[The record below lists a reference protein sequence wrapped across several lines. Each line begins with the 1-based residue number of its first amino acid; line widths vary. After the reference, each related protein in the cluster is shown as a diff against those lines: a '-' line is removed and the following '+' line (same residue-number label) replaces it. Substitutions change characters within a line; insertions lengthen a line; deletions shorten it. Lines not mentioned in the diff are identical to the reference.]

1 METVDF
7 FAERVIGV
15 PAFGVGEVALADVR
29 DGRFDGVAF
38 ACERNLVDGAEGE
51 REPGKCTRPVDTECR
66 YAFFA
71 IAFETQEVPF
81 LVLQKAVEGVRSP
94 THIVDELVIVAVP
107 VEFGVCHASRE
118 RGKSATRVCVGA
130 HLENV
135 IAFAVTEKEVLEL
148 AVIVGNA
155 PSVEAC
161 AVSAQNFK
169 FSAVVTLQNKAL
181 HSAQRTG
188 NKFEVAHVFNLAI
201 TIFAIMDSQT
211 IVAPMTPAGVSAVA
225 AIRVSGS
232 KVREV
237 VRLLFG
243 ESAIKN
249 LKPREAKLAT
259 ARDYRTMVGE
269 DRATALVIDSLL
281 YIFFEGPNSYTGEDV
296 LELYPHGNPIIVRE
310 LIQVIKSVDGVRLA
324 EPGEYTRRAFLN
336 GRMDLV
342 QAESVA
348 DVIHSANRD
357 ELKNAHRLLGGAL
370 SKKVKTLTEQVMD
383 ISARLELDVDF
394 SEEEADPDYAT
405 WGVKISAIRES
416 VESILKSF
424 KGKAAVSR
432 LPLAV
437 LYGAPNAGKS
447 SLVNALL
454 GEDRILVSNIP
465 GTTRDFV
472 EVRLFLDGG
481 EIRLVDT
488 AGIADKATDALDAL
502 SMEKSKEIL
511 AEADMKILVVDGS
524 GVSDCNV
531 IARNASDEAIQ
542 PDFIVVSKSD
552 LGASRQGGASRHP
565 ERSEGSSESSLRIS
579 SKTGEGLAELKRA
592 MNAVLFKKTE
602 NSEDLWITS
611 EREKTCLEEALAGI
625 DRALNLIR
633 TNPAVELLAFEMQ
646 LVRRSLQSITGEISS
661 EDVLQQ
667 IFAGF
672 CIGK

>member
-1 METVDF
+1 
-7 FAERVIGV
+7 
-15 PAFGVGEVALADVR
+15 
-29 DGRFDGVAF
+29 
-38 ACERNLVDGAEGE
+38 
-51 REPGKCTRPVDTECR
+51 
-66 YAFFA
+66 
-71 IAFETQEVPF
+71 
-81 LVLQKAVEGVRSP
+81 
-94 THIVDELVIVAVP
+94 
-107 VEFGVCHASRE
+107 
-118 RGKSATRVCVGA
+118 
-130 HLENV
+130 
-135 IAFAVTEKEVLEL
+135 
-148 AVIVGNA
+148 
-155 PSVEAC
+155 
-161 AVSAQNFK
+161 
-169 FSAVVTLQNKAL
+169 
-181 HSAQRTG
+181 
-188 NKFEVAHVFNLAI
+188 
-201 TIFAIMDSQT
+201 MDSQT

-259 ARDYRTMVGE
+259 ARDYRTIVGE

-524 GVSDCNV
+524 LDENC
-531 IARNASDEAIQ
+531 ASCHPENGAAQ
-542 PDFIVVSKSD
+542 PDFVVISKSD
-552 LGASRQGGASRHP
+552 LLD
-565 ERSEGSSESSLRIS
+565 ERRETRDERGESIRIS

-592 MNAVLFKKTE
+592 MNAALFKKME

>member
-1 METVDF
+1 
-7 FAERVIGV
+7 
-15 PAFGVGEVALADVR
+15 
-29 DGRFDGVAF
+29 
-38 ACERNLVDGAEGE
+38 
-51 REPGKCTRPVDTECR
+51 
-66 YAFFA
+66 
-71 IAFETQEVPF
+71 
-81 LVLQKAVEGVRSP
+81 
-94 THIVDELVIVAVP
+94 
-107 VEFGVCHASRE
+107 
-118 RGKSATRVCVGA
+118 
-130 HLENV
+130 
-135 IAFAVTEKEVLEL
+135 
-148 AVIVGNA
+148 
-155 PSVEAC
+155 
-161 AVSAQNFK
+161 
-169 FSAVVTLQNKAL
+169 
-181 HSAQRTG
+181 
-188 NKFEVAHVFNLAI
+188 
-201 TIFAIMDSQT
+201 MDSQT

-232 KVREV
+232 RVREV

-243 ESAIKN
+243 EAALKN
-249 LKPREAKLAT
+249 LKAREANLAT
-259 ARDYRTMVGE
+259 ARDYRTMAGD
-269 DRATALVIDSLL
+269 DRATAQVIDSLL

-310 LIQVIKSVDGVRLA
+310 LIQVIKSVEGVRLA

-394 SEEEADPDYAT
+394 AEEEADPDYAT
-405 WGVKISAIRES
+405 WGTKIEAIRES

-454 GEDRILVSNIP
+454 GEDRILVSDIP

-502 SMEKSKEIL
+502 SMEKSREIL
-511 AEADMKILVVDGS
+511 AEADMKILLVDGS
-524 GVSDCNV
+524 TGLPTLPEQSFSPNSS
-531 IARNASDEAIQ
+531 ASFSTAGRESIKFLGDNK
-542 PDFIVVSKSD
+542 PDLTVYSKSD
-552 LGASRQGGASRHP
+552 LLDEFDRSADLGEVTACTEQC
-565 ERSEGSSESSLRIS
+565 RSELAEEPANAVLRIS
-579 SKTGEGLAELKRA
+579 SKTGAGLADLKRV
-592 MNAVLFKKTE
+592 MNATLFKKTE

-611 EREKTCLEEALAGI
+611 EREKACLEEALAGI
-625 DRALNLIR
+625 DRTLSLIR
-633 TNPAVELLAFEMQ
+633 TNPAVELIAFEMQ
-646 LVRRSLQSITGEISS
+646 LVRRAVQCITGEISS
-661 EDVLQQ
+661 EDVLQK

>member
-1 METVDF
+1 
-7 FAERVIGV
+7 
-15 PAFGVGEVALADVR
+15 
-29 DGRFDGVAF
+29 
-38 ACERNLVDGAEGE
+38 
-51 REPGKCTRPVDTECR
+51 
-66 YAFFA
+66 
-71 IAFETQEVPF
+71 
-81 LVLQKAVEGVRSP
+81 
-94 THIVDELVIVAVP
+94 
-107 VEFGVCHASRE
+107 
-118 RGKSATRVCVGA
+118 
-130 HLENV
+130 
-135 IAFAVTEKEVLEL
+135 
-148 AVIVGNA
+148 
-155 PSVEAC
+155 
-161 AVSAQNFK
+161 
-169 FSAVVTLQNKAL
+169 
-181 HSAQRTG
+181 
-188 NKFEVAHVFNLAI
+188 
-201 TIFAIMDSQT
+201 MDSQT

-237 VRLLFG
+237 IRLLFG
-243 ESAIKN
+243 EAAFKN
-249 LKPREAKLAT
+249 VKPREAKLAT
-259 ARDYRTMVGE
+259 ARDFRTVVDGN
-269 DRATALVIDSLL
+269 RATAQVIDSLL

-394 SEEEADPDYAT
+394 AEEEADPDYAT
-405 WGVKISAIRES
+405 WGIKLEAIRES
-416 VESILKSF
+416 VQSILNSF
-424 KGKAAVSR
+424 RGKAAVSR

-488 AGIADKATDALDAL
+488 AGIAEKATDALDAL
-502 SMEKSKEIL
+502 SMEKSREIL
-511 AEADMKILVVDGS
+511 AEADMKILVVDDTDGRH
-524 GVSDCNV
+524 DV
-531 IARNASDEAIQ
+531 ILEGGECRPIETKSKDPITMFQGDNK
-542 PDFIVVSKSD
+542 PDLVVYSKSD
-552 LGASRQGGASRHP
+552 LAPCHP
-565 ERSEGSSESSLRIS
+565 ECNELPSAHSIRVS
-579 SKTGEGLAELKRA
+579 SKTGAGLDELKRA
-592 MNAVLFKKTE
+592 MNASLFKKME
-602 NSEDLWITS
+602 NAEDLWITS
-611 EREKTCLEEALAGI
+611 EREKTCLEEALTGI
-625 DRALNLIR
+625 DRALSLIR

-646 LVRRSLQSITGEISS
+646 LVRRALQSITGEISS
-661 EDVLQQ
+661 EDVLQK

>member
-1 METVDF
+1 
-7 FAERVIGV
+7 
-15 PAFGVGEVALADVR
+15 
-29 DGRFDGVAF
+29 
-38 ACERNLVDGAEGE
+38 
-51 REPGKCTRPVDTECR
+51 
-66 YAFFA
+66 
-71 IAFETQEVPF
+71 
-81 LVLQKAVEGVRSP
+81 
-94 THIVDELVIVAVP
+94 
-107 VEFGVCHASRE
+107 
-118 RGKSATRVCVGA
+118 
-130 HLENV
+130 
-135 IAFAVTEKEVLEL
+135 
-148 AVIVGNA
+148 
-155 PSVEAC
+155 
-161 AVSAQNFK
+161 
-169 FSAVVTLQNKAL
+169 
-181 HSAQRTG
+181 
-188 NKFEVAHVFNLAI
+188 
-201 TIFAIMDSQT
+201 MDSQT

-511 AEADMKILVVDGS
+511 AEADMKILVLDGS
-524 GVSDCNV
+524 DVCG
-531 IARNASDEAIQ
+531 ASCYSENIK
-542 PDFIVVSKSD
+542 PDFVVISKSD
-552 LGASRQGGASRHP
+552 LLD
-565 ERSEGSSESSLRIS
+565 ERRETRDERGECIRIS

>member
-1 METVDF
+1 
-7 FAERVIGV
+7 
-15 PAFGVGEVALADVR
+15 
-29 DGRFDGVAF
+29 
-38 ACERNLVDGAEGE
+38 
-51 REPGKCTRPVDTECR
+51 
-66 YAFFA
+66 
-71 IAFETQEVPF
+71 
-81 LVLQKAVEGVRSP
+81 
-94 THIVDELVIVAVP
+94 
-107 VEFGVCHASRE
+107 
-118 RGKSATRVCVGA
+118 
-130 HLENV
+130 
-135 IAFAVTEKEVLEL
+135 
-148 AVIVGNA
+148 
-155 PSVEAC
+155 
-161 AVSAQNFK
+161 
-169 FSAVVTLQNKAL
+169 
-181 HSAQRTG
+181 
-188 NKFEVAHVFNLAI
+188 
-201 TIFAIMDSQT
+201 MDSQT

-511 AEADMKILVVDGS
+511 AEADMKILVLDGS
-524 GVSDCNV
+524 DMCG
-531 IARNASDEAIQ
+531 ASCYSENIK
-542 PDFIVVSKSD
+542 PDFVVVSKSD
-552 LGASRQGGASRHP
+552 LGASRQGGN
-565 ERSEGSSESSLRIS
+565 LCIS

>member
-1 METVDF
+1 
-7 FAERVIGV
+7 
-15 PAFGVGEVALADVR
+15 
-29 DGRFDGVAF
+29 
-38 ACERNLVDGAEGE
+38 
-51 REPGKCTRPVDTECR
+51 
-66 YAFFA
+66 
-71 IAFETQEVPF
+71 
-81 LVLQKAVEGVRSP
+81 
-94 THIVDELVIVAVP
+94 
-107 VEFGVCHASRE
+107 
-118 RGKSATRVCVGA
+118 
-130 HLENV
+130 
-135 IAFAVTEKEVLEL
+135 
-148 AVIVGNA
+148 
-155 PSVEAC
+155 
-161 AVSAQNFK
+161 
-169 FSAVVTLQNKAL
+169 
-181 HSAQRTG
+181 
-188 NKFEVAHVFNLAI
+188 
-201 TIFAIMDSQT
+201 
-211 IVAPMTPAGVSAVA
+211 MTPAGVSAVA
-225 AIRVSGS
+225 ALRVSGS

-237 VRLLFG
+237 IRLLFG

-249 LKPREAKLAT
+249 LKAREAKLAT
-259 ARDYRTMVGE
+259 ARDFRTMAGN
-269 DRATALVIDSLL
+269 DRKTAQVIDSLL

-310 LIQVIKSVDGVRLA
+310 LLQVIKSVEGVRLA

-348 DVIHSANRD
+348 DVIHSANRA

-394 SEEEADPDYAT
+394 AEEEADPDYAT
-405 WGVKISAIRES
+405 WGAKIEAIRES

-424 KGKAAVSR
+424 KGSAAVRR

-472 EVRLFLDGG
+472 EVRLFLAGG

-502 SMEKSKEIL
+502 SMEKSREIL
-511 AEADMKILVVDGS
+511 AEADMKILVVDGGLDDKCEERAS
-524 GVSDCNV
+524 QPCLHGYDRAQHLGLERSDNPKTKDERGCSTSSPTLCHPERNV
-531 IARNASDEAIQ
+531 VKSKDLM
-542 PDFIVVSKSD
+542 PDLVVYSKSD
-552 LGASRQGGASRHP
+552 LLDKSGADDSLDERRKTKDERGCSTSSPALCHSREGENLKMPASAGMTTVNVSTP
-565 ERSEGSSESSLRIS
+565 TGDGSAVLRVS
-579 SKTGEGLAELKRA
+579 SKTGEGLEALTEA
-592 MNAVLFKKTE
+592 MNARLFANRDE
-602 NSEDLWITS
+602 SEDIWITS

-625 DRALNLIR
+625 DRTLSLIR
-633 TNPAVELLAFEMQ
+633 TNPAVELIAFEMQ
-646 LVRRSLQSITGEISS
+646 LVRRALQSITGEISS
-661 EDVLQQ
+661 EDVLQK

>member
-1 METVDF
+1 
-7 FAERVIGV
+7 
-15 PAFGVGEVALADVR
+15 
-29 DGRFDGVAF
+29 
-38 ACERNLVDGAEGE
+38 
-51 REPGKCTRPVDTECR
+51 
-66 YAFFA
+66 
-71 IAFETQEVPF
+71 
-81 LVLQKAVEGVRSP
+81 
-94 THIVDELVIVAVP
+94 
-107 VEFGVCHASRE
+107 
-118 RGKSATRVCVGA
+118 
-130 HLENV
+130 
-135 IAFAVTEKEVLEL
+135 
-148 AVIVGNA
+148 
-155 PSVEAC
+155 
-161 AVSAQNFK
+161 
-169 FSAVVTLQNKAL
+169 
-181 HSAQRTG
+181 
-188 NKFEVAHVFNLAI
+188 
-201 TIFAIMDSQT
+201 MDSQT

-232 KVREV
+232 RVREV

-243 ESAIKN
+243 EAALKN
-249 LKPREAKLAT
+249 LKAREAKLAT
-259 ARDYRTMVGE
+259 ARDYRTMAGD
-269 DRATALVIDSLL
+269 DRATAQVIDSLL

-310 LIQVIKSVDGVRLA
+310 LIQVIKSVEGVRLA

-394 SEEEADPDYAT
+394 AEEEADPDYAT
-405 WGVKISAIRES
+405 WGTKIEAIRES

-454 GEDRILVSNIP
+454 GEDRILVSDIP

-502 SMEKSKEIL
+502 SMEKSREIL
-511 AEADMKILVVDGS
+511 AEADMKILLVDGS
-524 GVSDCNV
+524 TGSPTLPEQSFSTAGRESLKFLGDNK
-531 IARNASDEAIQ
+531 
-542 PDFIVVSKSD
+542 PDLTVYSKSD
-552 LGASRQGGASRHP
+552 LLDELDRSADLSEVTACAEQC
-565 ERSEGSSESSLRIS
+565 RSELAEVPANAVLRIS
-579 SKTGEGLAELKRA
+579 SKTGAGLADLKRV
-592 MNAVLFKKTE
+592 MNATLFKKTE

-611 EREKTCLEEALAGI
+611 EREKACLEEALAGI
-625 DRALNLIR
+625 DRTLSLIR
-633 TNPAVELLAFEMQ
+633 TNPAVELIAFEMQ
-646 LVRRSLQSITGEISS
+646 LVRRALQSITGEISS
-661 EDVLQQ
+661 EDVLQK

>member
-1 METVDF
+1 
-7 FAERVIGV
+7 
-15 PAFGVGEVALADVR
+15 
-29 DGRFDGVAF
+29 
-38 ACERNLVDGAEGE
+38 
-51 REPGKCTRPVDTECR
+51 
-66 YAFFA
+66 
-71 IAFETQEVPF
+71 
-81 LVLQKAVEGVRSP
+81 
-94 THIVDELVIVAVP
+94 
-107 VEFGVCHASRE
+107 
-118 RGKSATRVCVGA
+118 
-130 HLENV
+130 
-135 IAFAVTEKEVLEL
+135 
-148 AVIVGNA
+148 
-155 PSVEAC
+155 
-161 AVSAQNFK
+161 
-169 FSAVVTLQNKAL
+169 
-181 HSAQRTG
+181 
-188 NKFEVAHVFNLAI
+188 
-201 TIFAIMDSQT
+201 MDSQT

-243 ESAIKN
+243 ESAIMN

-269 DRATALVIDSLL
+269 DRATALIVDSLL

-424 KGKAAVSR
+424 KGKAAVCR

-488 AGIADKATDALDAL
+488 AGIADKAADALDAL

-511 AEADMKILVVDGS
+511 AEADMKILVLDGS
-524 GVSDCNV
+524 DMCG
-531 IARNASDEAIQ
+531 ASCYSENIK
-542 PDFIVVSKSD
+542 PDFVVISKSD
-552 LGASRQGGASRHP
+552 LLD
-565 ERSEGSSESSLRIS
+565 ERRETRDERGESIRIS

>member
-1 METVDF
+1 
-7 FAERVIGV
+7 
-15 PAFGVGEVALADVR
+15 
-29 DGRFDGVAF
+29 
-38 ACERNLVDGAEGE
+38 
-51 REPGKCTRPVDTECR
+51 
-66 YAFFA
+66 
-71 IAFETQEVPF
+71 
-81 LVLQKAVEGVRSP
+81 
-94 THIVDELVIVAVP
+94 
-107 VEFGVCHASRE
+107 
-118 RGKSATRVCVGA
+118 
-130 HLENV
+130 
-135 IAFAVTEKEVLEL
+135 
-148 AVIVGNA
+148 
-155 PSVEAC
+155 
-161 AVSAQNFK
+161 
-169 FSAVVTLQNKAL
+169 
-181 HSAQRTG
+181 
-188 NKFEVAHVFNLAI
+188 
-201 TIFAIMDSQT
+201 MDSQT

-243 ESAIKN
+243 ESAFKN

-310 LIQVIKSVDGVRLA
+310 LIQVIKSVEGVRLA

-357 ELKNAHRLLGGAL
+357 ELRNAHRLLGGAL

-524 GVSDCNV
+524 LDERLETRDESCMSCHPE
-531 IARNASDEAIQ
+531 RNEVESKDLH
-542 PDFIVVSKSD
+542 PDFVVVSKSD
-552 LGASRQGGASRHP
+552 LGASRQGGASCQGGNLH
-565 ERSEGSSESSLRIS
+565 IS
-579 SKTGEGLAELKRA
+579 SKTGEGLADLKRA
-592 MNAVLFKKTE
+592 MNAALFKKTE

>member
-1 METVDF
+1 
-7 FAERVIGV
+7 
-15 PAFGVGEVALADVR
+15 
-29 DGRFDGVAF
+29 
-38 ACERNLVDGAEGE
+38 
-51 REPGKCTRPVDTECR
+51 
-66 YAFFA
+66 
-71 IAFETQEVPF
+71 
-81 LVLQKAVEGVRSP
+81 
-94 THIVDELVIVAVP
+94 
-107 VEFGVCHASRE
+107 
-118 RGKSATRVCVGA
+118 
-130 HLENV
+130 
-135 IAFAVTEKEVLEL
+135 
-148 AVIVGNA
+148 
-155 PSVEAC
+155 
-161 AVSAQNFK
+161 
-169 FSAVVTLQNKAL
+169 
-181 HSAQRTG
+181 
-188 NKFEVAHVFNLAI
+188 
-201 TIFAIMDSQT
+201 
-211 IVAPMTPAGVSAVA
+211 MTPAGVSAVA

-232 KVREV
+232 RVREV

-243 ESAIKN
+243 ETAIKN
-249 LKPREAKLAT
+249 LKAREAKLAT
-259 ARDYRTMVGE
+259 ARDYRTIVGD
-269 DRATALVIDSLL
+269 DRTTAQVIDSLL

-310 LIQVIKSVDGVRLA
+310 LIQVIKSVEGVRLA

-348 DVIHSANRD
+348 DVIHSANRA

-394 SEEEADPDYAT
+394 AEEEADPDYAT
-405 WGVKISAIRES
+405 WGTKIEAIRES

-454 GEDRILVSNIP
+454 GEDRILVSDIP

-488 AGIADKATDALDAL
+488 AGIAEKAVDALDAL
-502 SMEKSKEIL
+502 SMEKSREIL
-511 AEADMKILVVDGS
+511 AEADMKILVKDGGS
-524 GVSDCNV
+524 TGSPTLCHPE
-531 IARNASDEAIQ
+531 RNEVESKDLK
-542 PDFIVVSKSD
+542 PDLVVYSKSD
-552 LGASRQGGASRHP
+552 LLDHGRDVILEGGESRP
-565 ERSEGSSESSLRIS
+565 IESKSVDSITTFQDDKNAALHVS
-579 SKTGEGLAELKRA
+579 SKTGEGLVELKRI
-592 MNAVLFKKTE
+592 MNASLFKKTE
-602 NSEDLWITS
+602 NAEDLWITS

-625 DRALNLIR
+625 DRTLSLIR
-633 TNPAVELLAFEMQ
+633 TNPAVELIAFEMQ
-646 LVRRSLQSITGEISS
+646 LVRRALQSITGEISS
-661 EDVLQQ
+661 EDVLQK

>member
-1 METVDF
+1 
-7 FAERVIGV
+7 
-15 PAFGVGEVALADVR
+15 
-29 DGRFDGVAF
+29 
-38 ACERNLVDGAEGE
+38 
-51 REPGKCTRPVDTECR
+51 
-66 YAFFA
+66 
-71 IAFETQEVPF
+71 
-81 LVLQKAVEGVRSP
+81 
-94 THIVDELVIVAVP
+94 
-107 VEFGVCHASRE
+107 
-118 RGKSATRVCVGA
+118 
-130 HLENV
+130 
-135 IAFAVTEKEVLEL
+135 
-148 AVIVGNA
+148 
-155 PSVEAC
+155 
-161 AVSAQNFK
+161 
-169 FSAVVTLQNKAL
+169 
-181 HSAQRTG
+181 
-188 NKFEVAHVFNLAI
+188 
-201 TIFAIMDSQT
+201 MDSQT

-237 VRLLFG
+237 VCLLFG
-243 ESAIKN
+243 ESALEN

-259 ARDYRTMVGE
+259 ARDYRTMVGD
-269 DRATALVIDSLL
+269 DRKTAQVIDSLL

-310 LIQVIKSVDGVRLA
+310 LIQVIKSVEGVRLA

-394 SEEEADPDYAT
+394 AEEEADPDYAT
-405 WGVKISAIRES
+405 WGMKIEAIRES

-511 AEADMKILVVDGS
+511 AEADLKILVVDGS
-524 GVSDCNV
+524 DDKCEERASQPCLHGYDRAQHLVLERSESTKTKDERGECCGDACVPIAEPTGLGTKCKDESYDRTCAGMTNEENV
-531 IARNASDEAIQ
+531 IARNDSDEAIQ
-542 PDFIVVSKSD
+542 PDFVVVSKSD
-552 LGASRQGGASRHP
+552 LLDERFDKRSLSWYAEPAGALPKCADLGYGGGLH
-565 ERSEGSSESSLRIS
+565 IS

-592 MNAVLFKKTE
+592 MNAALFKKIE

-625 DRALNLIR
+625 DRALGLIR

-661 EDVLQQ
+661 EDVLQK

>member
-1 METVDF
+1 MTNDQ
-7 FAERVIGV
+7 
-15 PAFGVGEVALADVR
+15 L
-29 DGRFDGVAF
+29 
-38 ACERNLVDGAEGE
+38 L
-51 REPGKCTRPVDTECR
+51 
-66 YAFFA
+66 
-71 IAFETQEVPF
+71 
-81 LVLQKAVEGVRSP
+81 
-94 THIVDELVIVAVP
+94 
-107 VEFGVCHASRE
+107 
-118 RGKSATRVCVGA
+118 
-130 HLENV
+130 
-135 IAFAVTEKEVLEL
+135 
-148 AVIVGNA
+148 
-155 PSVEAC
+155 
-161 AVSAQNFK
+161 
-169 FSAVVTLQNKAL
+169 
-181 HSAQRTG
+181 
-188 NKFEVAHVFNLAI
+188 I
-201 TIFAIMDSQT
+201 TIFLFMDSQT

-232 KVREV
+232 KVRDV

-243 ESAIKN
+243 ESAFKN

-259 ARDYRTMVGE
+259 ARDYRTMVGD
-269 DRATALVIDSLL
+269 DRKTAQVIDSLL

-357 ELKNAHRLLGGAL
+357 ELRNAHRLLGGAL

-524 GVSDCNV
+524 DERG
-531 IARNASDEAIQ
+531 ASCYSENIK
-542 PDFIVVSKSD
+542 PDFVVVSKSD

-565 ERSEGSSESSLRIS
+565 EQSEGSSESSLRIS
-579 SKTGEGLAELKRA
+579 SKTGEGLADLKRA
-592 MNAVLFKKTE
+592 MNAALFKKTE

>member
-1 METVDF
+1 M
-7 FAERVIGV
+7 
-15 PAFGVGEVALADVR
+15 
-29 DGRFDGVAF
+29 
-38 ACERNLVDGAEGE
+38 
-51 REPGKCTRPVDTECR
+51 
-66 YAFFA
+66 
-71 IAFETQEVPF
+71 
-81 LVLQKAVEGVRSP
+81 
-94 THIVDELVIVAVP
+94 
-107 VEFGVCHASRE
+107 
-118 RGKSATRVCVGA
+118 
-130 HLENV
+130 
-135 IAFAVTEKEVLEL
+135 
-148 AVIVGNA
+148 
-155 PSVEAC
+155 
-161 AVSAQNFK
+161 
-169 FSAVVTLQNKAL
+169 
-181 HSAQRTG
+181 
-188 NKFEVAHVFNLAI
+188 
-201 TIFAIMDSQT
+201 
-211 IVAPMTPAGVSAVA
+211 
-225 AIRVSGS
+225 
-232 KVREV
+232 
-237 VRLLFG
+237 
-243 ESAIKN
+243 
-249 LKPREAKLAT
+249 
-259 ARDYRTMVGE
+259 
-269 DRATALVIDSLL
+269 
-281 YIFFEGPNSYTGEDV
+281 
-296 LELYPHGNPIIVRE
+296 RE
-310 LIQVIKSVDGVRLA
+310 LIQVIKSVEGVRLA

-502 SMEKSKEIL
+502 SMEKSREIL
-511 AEADMKILVVDGS
+511 AEADMKILVVDGADER
-524 GVSDCNV
+524 GAKKEVPAFAGMTNEENV
-531 IARNASDEAIQ
+531 IARNDSDEAIQ
-542 PDFIVVSKSD
+542 PDFVVISKSD
-552 LGASRQGGASRHP
+552 IAPCHP
-565 ERSEGSSESSLRIS
+565 ECNEGSSDSSLRVS
-579 SKTGEGLAELKRA
+579 SKTGEGLSELKRV
-592 MNAVLFKKTE
+592 MNSVLFKKTE

-611 EREKTCLEEALAGI
+611 EREKACLEEALAGI
-625 DRALNLIR
+625 DRALSLIR

-661 EDVLQQ
+661 EDVLQK

>member
-1 METVDF
+1 
-7 FAERVIGV
+7 
-15 PAFGVGEVALADVR
+15 
-29 DGRFDGVAF
+29 
-38 ACERNLVDGAEGE
+38 
-51 REPGKCTRPVDTECR
+51 
-66 YAFFA
+66 
-71 IAFETQEVPF
+71 
-81 LVLQKAVEGVRSP
+81 
-94 THIVDELVIVAVP
+94 
-107 VEFGVCHASRE
+107 
-118 RGKSATRVCVGA
+118 
-130 HLENV
+130 
-135 IAFAVTEKEVLEL
+135 
-148 AVIVGNA
+148 
-155 PSVEAC
+155 
-161 AVSAQNFK
+161 
-169 FSAVVTLQNKAL
+169 
-181 HSAQRTG
+181 
-188 NKFEVAHVFNLAI
+188 
-201 TIFAIMDSQT
+201 MDSQT

-243 ESAIKN
+243 EVSVKN
-249 LKPREAKLAT
+249 LVAREAKLAT
-259 ARDYRTMVGE
+259 ARDYRTLVGD
-269 DRATALVIDSLL
+269 DRKTAQVIDSLL

-310 LIQVIKSVDGVRLA
+310 LIQVIKSIDGVRLA

-357 ELKNAHRLLGGAL
+357 ELKNAHRLLSGAL

-394 SEEEADPDYAT
+394 AEEEADPDYAT
-405 WGVKISAIRES
+405 WGAKLEAIRES

-488 AGIADKATDALDAL
+488 AGIADQATDALDAL
-502 SMEKSKEIL
+502 SMEKSREIL
-511 AEADMKILVVDGS
+511 AEADMKILVVDSLDERRKTKDERGERS
-524 GVSDCNV
+524 GAACRP
-531 IARNASDEAIQ
+531 IAEPIGLGTKSKDESEKA
-542 PDFIVVSKSD
+542 DLIVYSKSD
-552 LGASRQGGASRHP
+552 LAQCHP
-565 ERSEGSSESSLRIS
+565 ECNEGSCDNSIRVS
-579 SKTGEGLAELKRA
+579 SKTGEGLSELKRV
-592 MNAVLFKKTE
+592 MNSVLFKKTE

-625 DRALNLIR
+625 DRALALIR

-661 EDVLQQ
+661 EDVLQK